1 MNFQQLEYIVAL
13 EKHKNFVAAAAAC
26 FVSQPTLSMMVKKL
40 EEELEIV
47 IVRRGIHPLEF
58 TEEGMLLLNQAK
70 RILAEQQLMREISKE
85 LTKGIE
91 GQIRIS
97 VIPSLA
103 TTVIPSFIQNIEKSS
118 NALKVSIVE
127 LPTERALIALQQGD
141 IDMAILATDSDPQ
154 VFSSYPVYEE
164 EFVAYVSPLEKM
176 PKRKFIQSKH
186 ITSEN
191 LWFLSEE
198 HCFREQ
204 ALEVCSFKK
213 KKKSKVTYDAGSLQ
227 TLIRLVDENGGITLL
242 PAASIQFL
250 STKQRANV
258 REFAP
263 PVPLRLVQLTTLQ
276 DYPRKKVVEFLLE
289 ALKPSLS

>member
-85 LTKGIE
+85 LTKGVE

-103 TTVIPSFIQNIEKSS
+103 TTVIPSFIQNIENKEH
-118 NALKVSIVE
+118 ALKVSIVE
-127 LPTERALIALQQGD
+127 LPTERALLALQQGE
-141 IDMAILATDSDPQ
+141 IDMAILATDSDAQ
-154 VFSSYPVYEE
+154 VFASYPVYEE

-263 PVPLRLVQLTTLQ
+263 PVPMRLVQLTTLQ

>member
-47 IVRRGIHPLEF
+47 IVRRGAQPLEF
-58 TEEGMLLLNQAK
+58 TEEGTLLLNQAK
-70 RILAEQQLMREISKE
+70 RILAEQQMMREISKE
-85 LTKGIE
+85 ISKGLDGE
-91 GQIRIS
+91 IRIS

-103 TTVIPSFIQNIEKSS
+103 STVVPNFIKNIESGDHD
-118 NALKVSIVE
+118 LKISIQE
-127 LPTERALIALQQGD
+127 LPTEKALVALTQGD
-141 IDMAILATDSDPQ
+141 IDLAILATESDSSVYTSHPI
-154 VFSSYPVYEE
+154 YEE

-176 PKRKFIQSKH
+176 PARKFIQPKH
-186 ITSEN
+186 IASEK

-204 ALEVCSFKK
+204 AFEVCSFKK
-213 KKKSKVTYDAGSLQ
+213 KKKSKISYDAGSIQ
-227 TLIRLVDENGGITLL
+227 TLIRLVDENGGMTLV
-242 PAASIQFL
+242 PAASTQFL
-250 STKQRANV
+250 SAKQRANV

-263 PVPLRLVQLTTLQ
+263 PVPMRLVQLTSLK
-276 DYPRKKVVEFLLE
+276 DYPRTRVVSFVVE
-289 ALKPSLS
+289 ALNPSVK

>member
-13 EKHKNFVAAAAAC
+13 EKHKNFVAAAASC

-47 IVRRGIHPLEF
+47 IVRRGAHPLEF
-58 TEEGMLLLNQAK
+58 TDEGLLLLNQAK

-85 LTKGIE
+85 LTKGVE
-91 GQIRIS
+91 GQIRVS

-103 TTVIPSFIQNIEKSS
+103 ATVVPSFIKNVEEGNHS
-118 NALKVSIVE
+118 LKISLVE
-127 LPTERALIALQQGD
+127 LPTEKALVALQQGE
-141 IDMAILATDSDPQ
+141 IDMAILATDTDVSS
-154 VFSSYPVYEE
+154 FASYPLYEE
-164 EFVAYVSPLEKM
+164 EFVAYVSPFEKL
-176 PKRKFIQSKH
+176 PVRKFIQPKH
-186 ITSEN
+186 ITSDN

-213 KKKSKVTYDAGSLQ
+213 KKKSKITYDAGSIQ
-227 TLIRLVDENGGITLL
+227 TLIRLVDENGGMTLL
-242 PAASIQFL
+242 PAAYIQFL

-263 PVPLRLVQLTTLQ
+263 PVPMRLVQLTTLQ

-289 ALKPSLS
+289 ALKPTLA

>member
-13 EKHKNFVAAAAAC
+13 EKHKNFVAAATAC

-47 IVRRGIHPLEF
+47 IVRRGAQPLEF
-58 TEEGMLLLNQAK
+58 TEEGTLLLNQAK
-70 RILAEQQLMREISKE
+70 RILAEQQMMREISKE
-85 LTKGIE
+85 ISKGLDGE
-91 GQIRIS
+91 IRIS

-103 TTVIPSFIQNIEKSS
+103 STVVPHFIKNIERGDHD
-118 NALKVSIVE
+118 LKISIQE
-127 LPTERALIALQQGD
+127 LPTEKALVALTQGE
-141 IDMAILATDSDPQ
+141 IDLAILATESDSSLYTSHPI
-154 VFSSYPVYEE
+154 YEE

-176 PKRKFIQSKH
+176 PARKFIQPKH
-186 ITSEN
+186 IASEK

-213 KKKSKVTYDAGSLQ
+213 KKKAKISYDAGSIQ
-227 TLIRLVDENGGITLL
+227 TLIRLVDENGGMTLV

-250 STKQRANV
+250 SAKQRANV

-263 PVPLRLVQLTTLQ
+263 PVPMRLVQLTSLK
-276 DYPRKKVVEFLLE
+276 DYPRKRVLSFVVE
-289 ALKPSLS
+289 ALNPFVK

>member
-47 IVRRGIHPLEF
+47 IVRRGAQPLEF
-58 TEEGMLLLNQAK
+58 TEEGTLLLNQAK
-70 RILAEQQLMREISKE
+70 RILAEQQMMREISKE
-85 LTKGIE
+85 ISKGLDGE
-91 GQIRIS
+91 IRIS

-103 TTVIPSFIQNIEKSS
+103 STVVPHFIKNIERGDHD
-118 NALKVSIVE
+118 LKISIQE
-127 LPTERALIALQQGD
+127 LPTEKALVALTQGE
-141 IDMAILATDSDPQ
+141 IDLAILATESDSSLYTSHPI
-154 VFSSYPVYEE
+154 YEE

-176 PKRKFIQSKH
+176 PARKFIQPKH
-186 ITSEN
+186 IASEK

-213 KKKSKVTYDAGSLQ
+213 KKKAKVSYDAGSIQ
-227 TLIRLVDENGGITLL
+227 TLIRLVDENGGMTLV

-250 STKQRANV
+250 SAKQRANV

-263 PVPLRLVQLTTLQ
+263 PVPMRLVQLTSLK
-276 DYPRKKVVEFLLE
+276 DYPRKRVVSFVVE
-289 ALKPSLS
+289 ALNPSVK

>member
-70 RILAEQQLMREISKE
+70 RILAEQHLMREISKE
-85 LTKGIE
+85 LTKGVE

-103 TTVIPSFIQNIEKSS
+103 TTVIPSFIQNIENKEH
-118 NALKVSIVE
+118 ALKVSIVE
-127 LPTERALIALQQGD
+127 LPTERALLALQQGE
-141 IDMAILATDSDPQ
+141 IDMAILATDSDAQ
-154 VFSSYPVYEE
+154 VFASYPVYEE

-263 PVPLRLVQLTTLQ
+263 PVPMRLVQLTTLQ

>member
-13 EKHKNFVAAAAAC
+13 EKHKNFVAAANAC

-47 IVRRGIHPLEF
+47 VVRRGMHPLEF
-58 TEEGMLLLNQAK
+58 TEEGLSLLNQAK
-70 RILAEQQLMREISKE
+70 RILAEQHLMREISKE
-85 LTKGIE
+85 LTKGID
-91 GQIRIS
+91 GHIRIS

-103 TTVIPSFIQNIEKSS
+103 ATVVPSFIRNVEDGNHS
-118 NALKVSIVE
+118 LKVSLVE
-127 LPTERALIALQQGD
+127 LPTEKALLALQQGE
-141 IDMAILATDSDPQ
+141 IDMAILATETDISS
-154 VFSSYPVYEE
+154 FASYPLYEE
-164 EFVAYVSPLEKM
+164 EFVAYVSPFEKL
-176 PKRKFIQSKH
+176 PARKFIQPKH
-186 ITSEN
+186 ITSDN

-213 KKKSKVTYDAGSLQ
+213 KKKSKITYDAGSIQ
-227 TLIRLVDENGGITLL
+227 TLIRLVDENGGMTLL
-242 PAASIQFL
+242 PAAYIQFL

-263 PVPLRLVQLTTLQ
+263 PVPMRLVQLTTLQ

-289 ALKPSLS
+289 ALKPSVS

>member
-13 EKHKNFVAAAAAC
+13 EKHKNFVAAANAC

-47 IVRRGIHPLEF
+47 IVRRGMHPLEF
-58 TEEGMLLLNQAK
+58 TDEGMSLLNQAK

-85 LTKGIE
+85 LTKGID
-91 GQIRIS
+91 GHIRIS

-103 TTVIPSFIQNIEKSS
+103 TTVVPSFIRNVEEGNHS
-118 NALKVSIVE
+118 LKVLLVE
-127 LPTERALIALQQGD
+127 LPTEKALVALQQGE
-141 IDMAILATDSDPQ
+141 IDMAILATDTDISS
-154 VFSSYPVYEE
+154 FASYPLYEE
-164 EFVAYVSPLEKM
+164 EFVAYVSPFEKL
-176 PKRKFIQSKH
+176 PPRKFIQPKH
-186 ITSEN
+186 ITSDN

-213 KKKSKVTYDAGSLQ
+213 KKKSKVVYDAGSIQ
-227 TLIRLVDENGGITLL
+227 TLIRLVDENGGMTLL
-242 PAASIQFL
+242 PAACIQFL

-263 PVPLRLVQLTTLQ
+263 PVPMRLVQLTTLQ

-289 ALKPSLS
+289 ALKPSVA

>member
-13 EKHKNFVAAAAAC
+13 EKHKNFVAAASAC

-70 RILAEQQLMREISKE
+70 RILAEQHLMREISKE
-85 LTKGIE
+85 LTKGVE

-103 TTVIPSFIQNIEKSS
+103 TTVIPSFIQNIENKEH
-118 NALKVSIVE
+118 ALKVSIVE
-127 LPTERALIALQQGD
+127 LPTERALLALQQGE
-141 IDMAILATDSDPQ
+141 IDMAILATDSDAQ
-154 VFSSYPVYEE
+154 VFASYPVYEE

-213 KKKSKVTYDAGSLQ
+213 KKKSKVSYDAGSLQ

-263 PVPLRLVQLTTLQ
+263 PVPMRLVQLTTLQ

>member
-47 IVRRGIHPLEF
+47 IVRRGAQPLEF
-58 TEEGMLLLNQAK
+58 TEEGLLLLKQAK

-85 LTKGIE
+85 ISKGLDGE
-91 GQIRIS
+91 IRIS

-103 TTVIPSFIQNIEKSS
+103 STVVPSFIRNVEKSQHD
-118 NALKVSIVE
+118 LKITIQE
-127 LPTERALIALQQGD
+127 LPTEKALVALNQGE
-141 IDMAILATDSDPQ
+141 IDLAILATESDS
-154 VFSSYPVYEE
+154 SIYTSYPIYEE

-176 PKRKFIQSKH
+176 PARKFIQPKH
-186 ITSEN
+186 IASDK

-213 KKKSKVTYDAGSLQ
+213 KKKSKISYDAGSIQ
-227 TLIRLVDENGGITLL
+227 TLIRLVDENGGMTLV
-242 PAASIQFL
+242 PAASTQFL

-263 PVPLRLVQLTTLQ
+263 PVPMRLVQLTSLK
-276 DYPRKKVVEFLLE
+276 DYPRKRVVSFVTE
-289 ALKPSLS
+289 ALKPSVS